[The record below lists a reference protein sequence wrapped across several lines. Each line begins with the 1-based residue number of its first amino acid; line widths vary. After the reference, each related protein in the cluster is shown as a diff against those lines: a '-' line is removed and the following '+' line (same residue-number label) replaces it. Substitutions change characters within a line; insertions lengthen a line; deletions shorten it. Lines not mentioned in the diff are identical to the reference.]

1 MTYRACSPILA
12 ITLAAALCAQSP
24 EVAIQAPPPPRYVG
38 PILRPFHL
46 EHRTVAPVKLTNSPR
61 LESLVRGGNLY
72 LSSQDVIALALENN
86 VDIAIQRYGPYL
98 AQEVLRR
105 AQGGAPLRSVGV
117 SIFPGPQSVSLAGVD
132 ASGVG
137 LTDSG
142 TGVTSGNGLV
152 ASIGTSVPSLDPQ
165 LTLYANFG
173 HNTVPLTVQALN
185 FVPTLVT
192 TSRQYYVSYSQ
203 QFVTGSSMSL
213 TYSSTRQTTNS
224 PANTINP
231 FTSGYLDFYVT
242 QNLLEGW
249 GVHVNNRYIRIA
261 KNNLKVTD
269 LQLKRQVV
277 TTVSAI
283 LNLYWDL
290 VSFNED
296 RRIKETALAT
306 AQKLYED
313 NQYQVGLGTLPAIE
327 VTRAAEQVSA
337 SKEDLLIAET
347 NVAQQE
353 IVLKNALSRTG
364 IESAW
369 LDEVHIIPLDGIMVP
384 EKEDLKP
391 QAELIE
397 EALGSR
403 PEIEQAKVNLESK
416 KIAIAGTKNAIL
428 PTLQAFAD
436 LNNQGLTGL
445 SNPLNNIPGNLPTPD
460 VLGGYG
466 GLLGQIF
473 RRDFPNYSAGISMN
487 IAFRNRA
494 PQADYVADL
503 LDVRQSEMQLQKAEN
518 QIRVDVKRATIG
530 LQQAR
535 SRYETAVATR
545 VLAQQTLD
553 AEQNLFKFGQSTI
566 PEVVQAQRDL
576 AQDQSGE
583 VQAMA
588 NYTHARIAF
597 DEAVGATLDVN
608 HISID
613 EAKAGQVARQSVIP
627 ASIPGSA
634 R

>member
-1 MTYRACSPILA
+1 
-12 ITLAAALCAQSP
+12 
-24 EVAIQAPPPPRYVG
+24 
-38 PILRPFHL
+38 
-46 EHRTVAPVKLTNSPR
+46 
-61 LESLVRGGNLY
+61 
-72 LSSQDVIALALENN
+72 
-86 VDIAIQRYGPYL
+86 
-98 AQEVLRR
+98 
-105 AQGGAPLRSVGV
+105 
-117 SIFPGPQSVSLAGVD
+117 
-132 ASGVG
+132 
-137 LTDSG
+137 
-142 TGVTSGNGLV
+142 
-152 ASIGTSVPSLDPQ
+152 
-165 LTLYANFG
+165 
-173 HNTVPLTVQALN
+173 
-185 FVPTLVT
+185 
-192 TSRQYYVSYSQ
+192 
-203 QFVTGSSMSL
+203 
-213 TYSSTRQTTNS
+213 
-224 PANTINP
+224 
-231 FTSGYLDFYVT
+231 
-242 QNLLEGW
+242 
-249 GVHVNNRYIRIA
+249 
-261 KNNLKVTD
+261 
-269 LQLKRQVV
+269 
-277 TTVSAI
+277 
-283 LNLYWDL
+283 
-290 VSFNED
+290 
-296 RRIKETALAT
+296 
-306 AQKLYED
+306 
-313 NQYQVGLGTLPAIE
+313 
-327 VTRAAEQVSA
+327 
-337 SKEDLLIAET
+337 
-347 NVAQQE
+347 
-353 IVLKNALSRTG
+353 LSRTG